1 MPMGELLV
9 SVWRQALVDGKE
21 EPEIGGARVRVTS
34 TRAQGLKVV
43 AFTVEERVVEGIEQ
57 NPRTAS
63 RWAKLAQEGQRIMQ
77 FRIQGRSVANVC
89 EGKLLRYPAWKALG
103 LPD

>member
-1 MPMGELLV
+1 MTLGDFLV
-9 SVWRQALVDGKE
+9 SVWRQAMADAQSGVE
-21 EPEIGGARVRVTS
+21 VGGQHFPVTA
-34 TRAQGLKVV
+34 TRAQALKVV
-43 AFTVEERVVEGIEQ
+43 AFTVEGRVVEGIEQ

-63 RWAKLAQEGQRIMQ
+63 RWAKMAQEGQRIMQ
-77 FRIQGRSVANVC
+77 FRIQGRYVGNVC